1 VAPIRRAMRHRLR
14 VTAFTLFT
22 ILLGTASAHAQ
33 LPAEDHVVE
42 LGVMFWK
49 PSPELILS
57 TDALAGAGVSEVDF
71 VQEFGIEDKF
81 FPEFRATL
89 GRNHK
94 FRASFVTFSYDAET
108 TITRRIVFQGR
119 TFNIGVPATADI
131 KWNLYK
137 FGYEWD
143 FVSRER
149 GFFGF
154 IADLKYNKIQASIDS
169 PALTSAAATDTTAP
183 VPTIGVIGR
192 GYVAPT
198 VSITGEFSGF
208 NINRDEFEG
217 TFFDFDLYGTVSV
230 GRNFGV
236 QGGYRSVVV
245 DYLVDEDTGDLK
257 MKGPY
262 FGAVVRF

>member
-1 VAPIRRAMRHRLR
+1 MRHPLR
-14 VTAFTLFT
+14 VIVFSLFT

-49 PSPELILS
+49 PSPELTLS
-57 TDALAGAGVSEVDF
+57 TDALVGAGVNEVDF
-71 VQEFGIEDKF
+71 VQEFGIEDKY

-108 TITRRIVFQGR
+108 IITRRIVFQGR
-119 TFNIGVPATADI
+119 TFDIGVPATADI
-131 KWNLYK
+131 TWNLYT

-154 IADLKYNKIQASIDS
+154 VADLKYNKVEASIDS
-169 PALTSAAATDTTAP
+169 PALTAAAATDVTAP

-192 GYVAPT
+192 GYVAT
-198 VSITGEFSGF
+198 AVSITGEFTGF
-208 NINRDEFEG
+208 KFSRDENEV
-217 TFFDFDLYGTVSV
+217 TFFDFDLYGTVSL
-230 GRNFGV
+230 GRNVGV
-236 QGGYRSVVV
+236 QGGYRSVVA
-245 DYLVDEDTGDLK
+245 DYIIDEDTGDLK

>member
-1 VAPIRRAMRHRLR
+1 MRHLLR
-14 VTAFTLFT
+14 VFTLTFCFSLIGTATAF
-22 ILLGTASAHAQ
+22 AQ

-49 PSPELILS
+49 PSPVLILS
-57 TDALAGAGVSEVDF
+57 TDDLTDAGVGDVDF
-71 VQEFGIEDKF
+71 VQEFGIEDKY
-81 FPEFRATL
+81 FPEFRATI
-89 GRNHK
+89 GRRHK

-108 TITRRIVFQGR
+108 TINRTIRFQGR
-119 TFNIGVPATADI
+119 TFTIGVPATADI
-131 KWNLYK
+131 KWNMYR

-154 IADLKYNKIQASIDS
+154 IADLKYNKVQASIDS

-183 VPTIGVIGR
+183 VPTLGVIGR
-192 GYVAPT
+192 GYLAPA
-198 VSITGEFSGF
+198 VSITGEFTGLS
-208 NINRDEFEG
+208 ITRDEFEG
-217 TFFDFDLYGTVSV
+217 KFFDFDLYGTVSF
-230 GRNFGV
+230 GRNVGV

-245 DYLVDEDTGDLK
+245 DYIVDEDTGDLK

>member
-1 VAPIRRAMRHRLR
+1 MRTDVR
-14 VTAFTLFT
+14 VLLFATLIVLT
-22 ILLGTASAHAQ
+22 GSVNAYAQ
-33 LPAEDHVVE
+33 LPAEDHVAE

-49 PSPELILS
+49 PSSPVLTLS
-57 TDALAGAGVSEVDF
+57 TDALTGAGVGEVDF
-71 VQEFGIEDKF
+71 VQEFGIEDKY
-81 FPEFRATL
+81 FPEFRASI

-108 TITRRIVFQGR
+108 IITRTIVFQGR
-119 TFNIGVPATADI
+119 TFNIGAPAATDI

-149 GFFGF
+149 GFVGF
-154 IADLKYNKIQASIDS
+154 VADVKYNKIVASIDS
-169 PALTSAAATDTTAP
+169 PVLASAATTDTTTP
-183 VPTIGVIGR
+183 VPAIGVIGR
-192 GYVAPT
+192 GYVAPN
-198 VSITGEFSGF
+198 VSITAEFTGINISRGE
-208 NINRDEFEG
+208 DEVKFL
-217 TFFDFDLYGTVSV
+217 DFDVYGTVSA

-245 DYLVDEDTGDLK
+245 DYLVEENTGDLK
-257 MKGPY
+257 MKGLY

>member
-1 VAPIRRAMRHRLR
+1 MRNRACVSAWCLC
-14 VTAFTLFT
+14 AL
-22 ILLGTASAHAQ
+22 ILLTGRAQ
-33 LPAEDHVVE
+33 AQVLPAEDHVVE

-49 PSPELILS
+49 PSPELTLS
-57 TDALAGAGVSEVDF
+57 TGAISGAGIDEVDF
-71 VQEFGIEDKF
+71 VQEFGIGDRF

-94 FRASFVTFSYDAET
+94 FRFSYVSIKYDAET
-108 TITRRIVFQGR
+108 TIQRTIRFEGR
-119 TFNIGVPATADI
+119 TFDIGVPATADI
-131 KWNLYK
+131 TWDLWK

-149 GFFGF
+149 GFLGVV
-154 IADLKYNKIQASIDS
+154 ADVKYNKVEASIDS
-169 PALTSAAATDTTAP
+169 PVLTSAATTDTTAA

-192 GYVAPT
+192 GYLSPMVA
-198 VSITGEFSGF
+198 VTGEFTALSF
-208 NINRDEFEG
+208 DRDENRVKLY
-217 TFFDFDLYGTVSV
+217 DFDLYGTVSF
-230 GRNFGV
+230 GRNVGV

-245 DYLVDEDTGDLK
+245 DYLVDQDGGDLK